1 MSKEDKESLE
11 EFSDRLRRMANPSV
25 VEGSEELFYQF
36 GWEAANA
43 SRTKATQRT
52 INVLRPFAFGLVSGI
67 AAMIALTF
75 NTGQPVLDVK
85 PTPQKIAITS
95 SDRNPNHDSN
105 LTSQGRLRPRDELES
120 LLALFPARAIHGLSI
135 ETGDWSALKNSNEV
149 VPIPENQSLQTF
161 RQELMKE
168 MKL

>member
-1 MSKEDKESLE
+1 MSKEDNESLD

-25 VEGSEELFYQF
+25 VECSEELFYQF

-43 SRTKATQRT
+43 NRVKTTQRT

-75 NTGQPVLDVK
+75 NTGQPVLDTK
-85 PTPQKIAITS
+85 PTPQEIALTS
-95 SDRNPNHDSN
+95 SKRYPNHDSN
-105 LTSQGRLRPRDELES
+105 LTSQSNLRPRDELES
-120 LLALFPARAIHGLSI
+120 LLALFPARATHGLSI
-135 ETGDWSALKNSNEV
+135 ETGDVSSLKNSNEV